1 MVESLQWFNLWKHL
15 LDQRLGGSSDP
26 LIWPYML
33 YNCCTTFILYNIYGD
48 INIYTYINIH
58 TCICTHTHI
67 YIYMHNV
74 QPTIPDC
81 IPVCSVIRYHM
92 IFVLGVTSW
101 CALDNPVEEEHR
113 IRPVGP

>member
-58 TCICTHTHI
+58 TCICTHTYI
-67 YIYMHNV
+67 YIY
-74 QPTIPDC
+74 IYIYC
-81 IPVCSVIRYHM
+81 IMY
-92 IFVLGVTSW
+92 
-101 CALDNPVEEEHR
+101 NPLYPIVSQYVPSYD
-113 IRPVGP
+113 IT